1 MTPVSLF
8 ADWSGLSTVPSKLQ
22 FPFCGEGPSSDA
34 VMETIVNP
42 EQPI

>member
-8 ADWSGLSTVPSKLQ
+8 ADWSGLSTVPSKFH
-22 FPFCGEGPSSDA
+22 FPFCEEGPSSDA